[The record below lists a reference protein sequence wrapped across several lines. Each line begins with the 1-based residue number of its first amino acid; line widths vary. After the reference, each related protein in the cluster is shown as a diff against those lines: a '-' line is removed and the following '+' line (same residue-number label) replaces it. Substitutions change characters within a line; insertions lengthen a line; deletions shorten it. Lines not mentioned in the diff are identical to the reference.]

1 MLTGWAL
8 RHLPLCLTKM
18 GRFALRA
25 WRHASPMAMTCG
37 SSLPSSN
44 LTVIF
49 VSSSKQQL
57 ASDTASLSNTK

>member
-1 MLTGWAL
+1 
-8 RHLPLCLTKM
+8 M
-18 GRFALRA
+18 GRFSPLA

-37 SSLPSSN
+37 SSLSSSN

-49 VSSSKQQL
+49 VISSKQQL